1 MSSNNSNDFAITVP
15 GIYNMF
21 DNNMKKIGYLVSDP
35 RSDPL
40 NYDKYFIYSV
50 NRAYLSIIRFISV
63 TNTRLQKK
71 EDLSHSERNDFK
83 SMMNRMI
90 TLKKFF
96 EKHFNK
102 IIQEINTNTILDK
115 YKNKKIKL

>member
-1 MSSNNSNDFAITVP
+1 MSFNNSNGFAITVP

-35 RSDPL
+35 HSSLKNHD
-40 NYDKYFIYSV
+40 DYFIYSV
-50 NRAYLSIIRFISV
+50 NRAYLSITRFITI
-63 TNTRLQKK
+63 TNTRLRKK

-90 TLKKFF
+90 KLKQFF
-96 EKHFNK
+96 EQYFDK
-102 IIQEINTNTILDK
+102 IIQ
-115 YKNKKIKL
+115 KI